1 MKKIVINNINGYII
15 IMANAN
21 VIITNFDC
29 ELTAAK
35 GTVAGLVKDDIVSDA
50 TANFKLPIGL
60 VKSSFKFSADDVD
73 FNDVEAEDIQYWVNS
88 VSINSYLDQQ
98 QLLNGSVVTDRA
110 VIDVDKFGNPILDSE
125 QSLGK
130 DYIRYLAKELFNT
143 AYAVDVFSN
152 EEELLGHFANSA
164 VENAHSE
171 LLTKMKDALSAAGQ
185 YHNTLNEVDTE
196 LGADLGANISSKI
209 FRQLLSQKPARF
221 QNLAANGEPLHDV
234 PVPLQ
239 EGDKL
244 LFTVT
249 VSAADEQEDVV
260 VKDAGA
266 IENRIYKYE
275 LELVADDVDDLGYG
289 EILGDASV
297 NAISYVDAGE
307 KPTGSV
313 VDRFAG
319 KTLEWKFGEHVAVE
333 HEDAGV
339 KTVIGHT
346 FVEMNYDGSV
356 KTYKL
361 FINEPT
367 GVKEVSFTQDDVDA
381 ASVSGSL

>member
-1 MKKIVINNINGYII
+1 
-15 IMANAN
+15 MASAN

-35 GTVAGLVKDDIVSDA
+35 GTVAGLVKDDIIANA

-60 VKSSFKFSADDVD
+60 VNSSFKFSADDVD
-73 FNDVEAEDIQYWVNS
+73 FNDVKDEDIQYWVNS

-98 QLLNGSVVTDRA
+98 QLLNGSVVTADA
-110 VIDVDKFGNPILDSE
+110 VIEVDKFGNPILDSE

-152 EEELLGHFANSA
+152 EEELLGHFANSDD
-164 VENAHSE
+164 ENAHFE
-171 LLTKMKDALSAAGQ
+171 LLTKMKAALSAAGE
-185 YHNTLNEVDTE
+185 YHNTLTEVDTDSA
-196 LGADLGANISSKI
+196 ADLGANISSKI
-209 FRQLLSQKPARF
+209 FRQLLSLQPARF
-221 QNLAANGEPLHDV
+221 QTLAANGEPLHDV

-239 EGDKL
+239 AGDKL

-249 VSAADEQEDVV
+249 VAAADEQEDVV
-260 VKDAGA
+260 DKDAGA
-266 IENRIYKYE
+266 IENRKYKYE
-275 LELVADDVDDLGYG
+275 LELVADRDGDLGYG
-289 EILGDASV
+289 ELLGDASV
-297 NAISYVDAGE
+297 NSISYAPPGV

-313 VDRFAG
+313 VDLFAG
-319 KTLEWKFGEHVAVE
+319 KILEWKFGEHVAVE
-333 HEDAGV
+333 HEDADTGV

-346 FVEMNYDGSV
+346 FVEMNYDGSDSV

-361 FINEPT
+361 FINEPAPE
-367 GVKEVSFTQDDVDA
+367 GVKEVSFTQDDVDNA
-381 ASVSGSL
+381 PVSGSV